1 MNHAILGA
9 GGIGGLIGAILAH
22 HGERV
27 TLLLRPETFAQQPD
41 HLWLER
47 PAGENTALIH
57 RAVKLDEA
65 VDFLWVTV
73 KALQLEVALRSL
85 PPDGAGVGTIVPL
98 LNGIDHVAL
107 LRSRYGH
114 KRVVPGTIGVEAER
128 VSPGHIVVRSPFVRM
143 ALAAQGEAKL
153 GGIAVI
159 FRQAGFTCDFHPNE
173 QTMLWSKL
181 SFLAPFAL
189 TGTASDKSIG
199 EILGDPTWRARL
211 ESVMRETCN
220 VANAEGANLDSA
232 KSLAILGTFPPT
244 ARSSMQ
250 KDLKAGRVPEL
261 DAIGGP
267 IIRGGVRHN
276 IDHSVTRELMEEI
289 DQLLISRK

>member
-22 HGERV
+22 RGDSV
-27 TLLLRPETFAQQPD
+27 TLLLRPETFARHPD
-41 HLWLER
+41 HLWLEQ
-47 PAGENTALIH
+47 PAGEIKSTVH
-57 RAVKLDEA
+57 RAVKLDQP
-65 VDFLWVTV
+65 VDVLWVTV
-73 KALQLEVALRSL
+73 KALQLESALRTL
-85 PPDGAGVGTIVPL
+85 PPDGAGVGMIVPL

-128 VSPGHIVVRSPFVRM
+128 MAPGHIVVRSPFVRM
-143 ALAAQGEAKL
+143 TLAAQGEAKL
-153 GGIAVI
+153 GGIAEI
-159 FRQAGFTCDFHPNE
+159 FRQAGFACEFHPNE

-199 EILGDPTWRARL
+199 EILDDPAWRARL
-211 ESVMRETCN
+211 ESVIRETCN
-220 VANAEGANLDSA
+220 VANAEGANLDIA
-232 KSLAILGTFPPT
+232 KPLAILGTFPAT

-250 KDLKAGRVPEL
+250 KDVKAGRVPEL

-267 IIRGGVRHN
+267 IVRGGIKHRLET
-276 IDHSVTRELMEEI
+276 SVTSDLI
-289 DQLLISRK
+289 DKIEKLQKPSN